1 MKKLFVIAFIGLLT
15 ISLNVNGQHV
25 FNKGD
30 LMFNAGIGV
39 PNGGYGLI
47 PTLNFSGEYGVIPT
61 GNVGLISFGGLAEFH
76 LAHYSYYYGSSY
88 NETWPRFY
96 FGARAA
102 WHLHAFD
109 SDVFDV
115 YGGVG
120 LGIQINGKTKYGYYD
135 NGGAYISP
143 DIFVGGRWMFKP
155 GIGVFAEVGY
165 TGLSSLKAGI
175 TFGIGK
181 K

>member
-1 MKKLFVIAFIGLLT
+1 MKKVVVLT
-15 ISLNVNGQHV
+15 IAVVFAFTMQAQHI

-30 LMFNAGIGV
+30 LMFNAGIGI

-61 GNVGLISFGGLAEFH
+61 GDVGLVSFGGLAEFQ
-76 LAHYSYYYGSSY
+76 LAHYTYYSGSSY

-102 WHLHAFD
+102 WHVHAFN
-109 SDVFDV
+109 SDVFDA
-115 YGGVG
+115 YAGVG
-120 LGIQINGKTKYGYYD
+120 VGVQINGKTKYGYYD
-135 NGGAYISP
+135 NGGTYISP

-155 GIGVFAEVGY
+155 GMGLFAEVGY
-165 TGLSSLKAGI
+165 TGLSSIKVGL
-175 TFGIGK
+175 TFGL
-181 K
+181 